1 MFVLFCI
8 LGKTLEKDVCNIETS
23 RVNKQN
29 EDQRLFCP
37 DNWYYH
43 ESRKLFISTAA
54 KPEKCLSK
62 F

>member
-8 LGKTLEKDVCNIETS
+8 LGKTLEKDVCNLETS

-29 EDQRLFCP
+29 EDQRVFCP

-43 ESRKLFISTAA
+43 ESRKLFISTAT
-54 KPEKCLSK
+54 
-62 F
+62 